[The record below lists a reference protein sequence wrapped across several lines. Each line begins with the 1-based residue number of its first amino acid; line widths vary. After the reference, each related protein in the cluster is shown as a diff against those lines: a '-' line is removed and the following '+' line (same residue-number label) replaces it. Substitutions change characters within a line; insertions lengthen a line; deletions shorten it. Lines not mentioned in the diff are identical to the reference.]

1 MTHTDRHPRSANY
14 DTSWVASL
22 DMGPHP
28 LWQLESLLEDVP
40 ITAGMEVLDLG
51 CGKGASSVFLAR
63 ETGARVTACDL
74 WVPRDELRRHL
85 EAAGVED
92 RVRAVNGGA
101 RDLPFA
107 DAAFDVIVSV
117 DAFEYFGT
125 DVRALPDIL
134 RVLRPGGRLGMST
147 PALRVD
153 PYDEGPPDYVTEVV
167 GWEAAAWHT
176 PEWWA
181 RHWELSGLVRDIR
194 ARMQPSGREDWVAW
208 CNLLDQ
214 GGGPVAQMLRR
225 DTERLIGFALVS
237 ATKS

>member
-1 MTHTDRHPRSANY
+1 
-14 DTSWVASL
+14 
-22 DMGPHP
+22 
-28 LWQLESLLEDVP
+28 
-40 ITAGMEVLDLG
+40 MEVLDLG

-74 WVPRDELRRHL
+74 WVSQDELRGHL
-85 EAAGVED
+85 DAAGVGD
-92 RVRAVNGGA
+92 RVRAVNADA
-101 RDLPFA
+101 RALPFD

-125 DVRALPDIL
+125 DVRALPDIV

-153 PYDEGPPDYVTEVV
+153 SYDEGPPAHVTEVV
-167 GWEAAAWHT
+167 GGEAAAWHT

-194 ARMQPSGREDWVAW
+194 ARMQSSGREDWLTW
-208 CNLLDQ
+208 CNLLDE
-214 GGGPVAQMLRR
+214 GAGPVAQMLRR
-225 DTERLIGFALVS
+225 DTEELIGFALVS
-237 ATKS
+237 ATRI